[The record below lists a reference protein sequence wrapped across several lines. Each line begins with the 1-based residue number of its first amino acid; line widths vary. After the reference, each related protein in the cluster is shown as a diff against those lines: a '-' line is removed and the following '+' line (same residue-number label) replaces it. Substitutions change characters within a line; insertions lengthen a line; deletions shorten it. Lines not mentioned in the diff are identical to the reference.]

1 MIEVIGNYGNEAMN
15 DGAIEM
21 VVSHGLN
28 DGTYTYYNNLRA
40 KYRLCDTVKLQ
51 LLVKS

>member
-28 DGTYTYYNNLRA
+28 DGTYTYYNNLHA
-40 KYRLCDTVKLQ
+40 KYRLCDTVNIQ